1 MSLFTRRAVWTIALA
16 ICLAWSIRSVLPTD
30 ERTRREV
37 IRKFNKRLLNPF
49 AIWIAARRPMYYG
62 VLRHTGRRSGR
73 TYDTP
78 VVAKLTTEGVI
89 IPLPYGTHTDWL
101 QNVLASDGCSL
112 TLNGQNYTF
121 IRPQIIPAS
130 VAEPLVPPANAAVWR
145 RVGIQNYL
153 AMQKHIPVAAAAETP
168 LAVP

>member
-16 ICLAWSIRSVLPTD
+16 ICLGWSIRSVSRLD
-30 ERTRREV
+30 ERTRLEV
-37 IRKFNKRLLNPF
+37 IRKFNKRRLNPF

-62 VLRHTGRRSGR
+62 VLHHTGRRSGR

-78 VVAKLTTEGVI
+78 VEAKLTTEGVI

-101 QNVLASDGCSL
+101 QNVLASDRCSL
-112 TLNGQNYTF
+112 TLNGQTYTF

-130 VAEPLVPPANAAVWR
+130 VAEPLVPPANATVWR
-145 RVGIQNYL
+145 RVGIRNYL
-153 AMQKHIPVAAAAETP
+153 SMKTDIPVAAAAEKT
-168 LAVP
+168 LAAQ